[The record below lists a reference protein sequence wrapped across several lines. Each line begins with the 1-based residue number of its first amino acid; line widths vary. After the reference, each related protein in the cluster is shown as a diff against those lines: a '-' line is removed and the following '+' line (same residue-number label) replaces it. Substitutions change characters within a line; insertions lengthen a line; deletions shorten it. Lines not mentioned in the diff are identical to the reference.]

1 MVEVGWSDQFKQPG
15 SVEVSLRIEELRK
28 FLSFLR
34 KKRLLTNG
42 SFALNYTVKFDAL
55 LNEHLSTH
63 SAVLLRCFWAGCNVL
78 EVLLLHL
85 LAFILSP
92 DTSSSTR
99 VDLGSTPDHFKEIK
113 HIFDS
118 HIHTSTSSE
127 ASLNVLLV
135 LVSNEKLQTN
145 IWLLQHNSLS
155 VDSNLLF
162 QT

>member
-1 MVEVGWSDQFKQPG
+1 MIEVGWSNQLKQP
-15 SVEVSLRIEELRK
+15 SSIEVSLRIEELLK

-34 KKRLLTNG
+34 KERLLANG
-42 SFALNYTVKFDAL
+42 SFAHDYTVKFDAR
-55 LNEHLSTH
+55 LNEHLPAH

-92 DTSSSTR
+92 DTSSSTL
-99 VDLGSTPDHFKEIK
+99 VHLGSTPNHFKEIK
-113 HIFDS
+113 NFFDT
-118 HIHTSTSSE
+118 HIHTPTSSE
-127 ASLNVLLV
+127 AALNVFLV

-145 IWLLQHNSLS
+145 IWLLHHNSLS